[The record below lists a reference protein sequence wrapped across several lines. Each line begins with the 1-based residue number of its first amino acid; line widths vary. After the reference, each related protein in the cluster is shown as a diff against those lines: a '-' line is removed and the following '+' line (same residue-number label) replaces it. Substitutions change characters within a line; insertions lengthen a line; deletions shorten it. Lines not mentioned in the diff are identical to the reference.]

1 MTTLEGTRPGEMSLL
16 QRRMIALR
24 LDVGA
29 WLDMEPEMFGELQR
43 SCDACSSPGQCAYDL
58 GAHLDDPTWHDW
70 RDYCPNAARLRM
82 LVALQGALTMN
93 LTIDRGSR
101 SPST

>member
-1 MTTLEGTRPGEMSLL
+1 MTSLRPLLESTGPGETPLL

-24 LDVGA
+24 LDVEA
-29 WLDMEPEMFGELQR
+29 WRSMEPEMFADLQTTCAACP
-43 SCDACSSPGQCAYDL
+43 SPDACDYDL
-58 GAHLDDPTWHDW
+58 GAHLDDPTCDDW

-93 LTIDRGSR
+93 VAAA
-101 SPST
+101 